1 MDLDHL
7 ICFFSSFGWDSAS
20 PHEIRKNQELPL
32 MENNTKMMREGAD
45 RLFRLS
51 GVLYRNWPHWILDM
65 YILRCDGGV

>member
-51 GVLYRNWPHWILDM
+51 GVL
-65 YILRCDGGV
+65 